1 MTKGKTMGFNA
12 RQTWVQ
18 ISCVTLNKLVSL
30 RTILIYK
37 NGDCKNG
44 LHEVVV
50 RIK

>member
-1 MTKGKTMGFNA
+1 MTKGKTVGFNA

-18 ISCVTLNKLVSL
+18 IRCVTLNKLVSL

-37 NGDCKNG
+37 NGDYKNG
-44 LHEVVV
+44 LHKVVV